1 MLEMHF
7 KEITAPQRYC
17 GGMQLILCFEKKNP
31 GLWFSGE
38 GMVGSFFKVPTLI
51 VNYCIVEET

>member
-17 GGMQLILCFEKKNP
+17 GGMQLILCFEKNSS
-31 GLWFSGE
+31 GLWWK
-38 GMVGSFFKVPTLI
+38 VFFKVPTLI